1 MSSQP
6 CHCPSSRR
14 KLYAQNCAVQQALQH
29 SSASLSLSPPTTY
42 RQRLCV
48 ERTQIRRCYC
58 SNTVSSQVGSHR
70 DCPTAKLQCDSPTFF
85 GGLKTEPFL
94 CMRLLVSLYS
104 SLLLINC
111 TPASAFARSSR
122 SYRPPARS
130 FVLAMSS
137 PASSSANGLPPPPAS
152 SSATDKSAS
161 AAADKAAPA
170 AAADAAQKALRVVM
184 KGGQEEQAAGSCCK
198 LR

>member
-1 MSSQP
+1 
-6 CHCPSSRR
+6 
-14 KLYAQNCAVQQALQH
+14 
-29 SSASLSLSPPTTY
+29 
-42 RQRLCV
+42 
-48 ERTQIRRCYC
+48 
-58 SNTVSSQVGSHR
+58 
-70 DCPTAKLQCDSPTFF
+70 
-85 GGLKTEPFL
+85 
-94 CMRLLVSLYS
+94 MRLLVSLYS

-152 SSATDKSAS
+152 SSATDKAAS

-184 KGGQEEQAAGSCCK
+184 KGGQEEQAAGQCCNRVNGYIAAFCFAAFSSCLQIRHAPSAAEKWFEHNLLWLHSALQYDTSCRGL
-198 LR
+198 LRLVLL